1 MTRTGPPRADLRGD
15 AATGLGEADAEDAT
29 DVDLGA
35 VLDELPAMVGYWGPD
50 LRNIFANRVYVEFFG
65 LTPEQIRGRHIRDL
79 LGEPLYELNRPYL
92 QRALAGEPQLFERE
106 IVDPA
111 GGKRFTQ
118 ASYIP
123 RVVEGTVAG
132 IVVLVTDITARRDA
146 EEALAVAEA
155 RFRLAF
161 AGSPVGMGLI
171 DDSGRLIQVNAALC
185 EMLDFEETELLDRGM
200 ADLVIPDTQR
210 DERERIARLFSG
222 HPEAAS
228 VERQL
233 VRKDGSTLW
242 VILSIALAGDARK
255 PLGIGHVQ
263 DISKRKEAE
272 DELRRSRA
280 RLNEAEK
287 IARIGSWEWDLT
299 ADRISWSDGL
309 YEIYGLTPEEFVPT
323 REAGEQRVYAEDRPL
338 VRQTVERALAE
349 RSGFTLEYRA
359 VRSDGRLRTLRN
371 RAEVVVDESG
381 EPIRVVGIAEDI
393 TDARLTKELLVNASE
408 ELERRA
414 LELRRQASG
423 RDEGA
428 PAGAQAPLTP
438 RQLEIMQLVAQGLT
452 NAAIAERLFITE
464 GTVKW
469 HIKQILAKT
478 ASSNRAEAV
487 ARVLGTPG

>member
-1 MTRTGPPRADLRGD
+1 MTEPDRVDPGSEPGA
-15 AATGLGEADAEDAT
+15 GLIEAGAEGAS

-79 LGEPLYELNRPYL
+79 LGEHLYELNLPYL

-106 IVDPA
+106 IIDTA
-111 GGKRFTQ
+111 GGRRFTQ

-123 RVVEGTVAG
+123 RVVEGRVAG
-132 IVVLVTDITARRDA
+132 VVVLVTDITARREA

-171 DDSGRLIQVNAALC
+171 DGSGRLVQVNAALC
-185 EMLDFEETELLDRGM
+185 AMLDFEEEELLDRVM
-200 ADLVIPDTQR
+200 ADLVTPDTRR
-210 DERERIARLFSG
+210 DERERIARLFAG

-228 VERQL
+228 AECQL

-242 VILSIALAGDARK
+242 VILSLALAGDERK

-287 IARIGSWEWDLT
+287 IAQMGSWEWDLPG
-299 ADRISWSDGL
+299 DRISWSDGL
-309 YEIYGLTPEEFVPT
+309 FEIYGLTPQEFVPT
-323 REAGEQRVYAEDRPL
+323 REAGEKRVYADDRPL

-359 VRSDGRLRTLRN
+359 IRSDGRLRTLRN
-371 RAEVVVDESG
+371 RAEVVVDDAG
-381 EPIRVVGIAEDI
+381 EPVRLVGIAQDI
-393 TDARLTKELLVNASE
+393 TDAKRAHEMLVDASE

-414 LELRRQASG
+414 SELRRQASG
-423 RDEGA
+423 REEGA
-428 PAGAQAPLTP
+428 TGEAQAPLTP
-438 RQLEIMQLVAQGLT
+438 RQLEIMRLVAQGLT

-469 HIKQILAKT
+469 HVKQILAKT